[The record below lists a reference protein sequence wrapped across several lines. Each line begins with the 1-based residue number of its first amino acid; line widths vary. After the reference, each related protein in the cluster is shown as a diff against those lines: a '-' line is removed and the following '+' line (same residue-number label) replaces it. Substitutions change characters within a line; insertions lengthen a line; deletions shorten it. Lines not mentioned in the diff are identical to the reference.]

1 VLKKSLKYLIIIF
14 VNSILLTIFLAIWTD
29 ELELQFNDLVRPIE
43 FLKLIGITILGLAI
57 LGNVASV
64 FRKFKINSVKR
75 KIRISTILILLI
87 SSYFYVDYSMKI
99 YTNRFTNGELRNG
112 IMKKISPVEN
122 GLGMGTKGE
131 NLTEKEYSEITKISW
146 FQKVPKNAENISY
159 EYDYEAF
166 LPDYSFSLSY
176 DLPIET
182 KVDILNYV
190 NDSFSKKRSFEIIGN
205 KIRVTYHELRM

>member
-1 VLKKSLKYLIIIF
+1 MFKKSLKYLIIIF
-14 VNSILLTIFLAIWTD
+14 VNLILLTIFLTIWTD

-57 LGNVASV
+57 LGNVSSV
-64 FRKFKINSVKR
+64 FRKLKINSVKR

-99 YTNRFTNGELRNG
+99 YTNRFTNGEVRNG

-146 FQKVPKNAENISY
+146 FQKAPKNAENISY

-176 DLPIET
+176 DLPKET

-190 NDSFSKKRSFEIIGN
+190 NDSFSKKRSFEIIEN

>member
-1 VLKKSLKYLIIIF
+1 
-14 VNSILLTIFLAIWTD
+14 LTIFLAIWTD